1 MLRPFGPPRDAQRC
15 APFVRVAALP
25 VSHKRCTALVAPAA
39 GVMQGIESLPM
50 NKNKKWKLATI
61 AVVTFLLLSLNPEI
75 RFIGLLIESVGLETI
90 LIAIESQLILA
101 LGIFYR
107 QWLAPFGNLLNRILE
122 RLDPLYFRPK
132 ISLIRAY
139 PKMVLHSIPFL
150 VTAVH
155 IVAAGAVLTH
165 A

>member
-1 MLRPFGPPRDAQRC
+1 MQG
-15 APFVRVAALP
+15 ALP
-25 VSHKRCTALVAPAA
+25 
-39 GVMQGIESLPM
+39 LPM
-50 NKNKKWKLATI
+50 NMNKKWKLATI

-75 RFIGLLIESVGLETI
+75 RLIGLVIESVGLETI
-90 LIAIESQLILA
+90 FIAIEAQVILA

-107 QWLAPFGNLLNRILE
+107 RWLAPLANLLNKLLE

-132 ISLIRAY
+132 MSLIRAY

-155 IVAAGAVLTH
+155 IVAAGTVLSH